1 MTNID
6 KQDDYCGAIQSTT
19 SRTISHKG
27 FFSLKNLRTTPLP
40 SNCSFEGVEF
50 IGQRW
55 QKGGER
61 DLHQLQNL
69 EVGFKSLIA
78 PVEEQSI

>member
-6 KQDDYCGAIQSTT
+6 KQDDYCGVIQSTT

-40 SNCSFEGVEF
+40 SNCSFKGVEF

-69 EVGFKSLIA
+69 EMGFKSLIA

>member
-69 EVGFKSLIA
+69 EVGFKSLTA